1 MLFLSTRHIH
11 CNISSLSDNLDNFK
25 TQRLN
30 SIHYNA
36 VDFRKDSTQSY
47 QQVTNAFGKQ
57 KIMKFF
63 NASFGELRKSTMLE
77 ELPRRAGLCV
87 QQPG

>member
-1 MLFLSTRHIH
+1 MLFFSTQQIH

-36 VDFRKDSTQSY
+36 VDFRKDSTQPY
-47 QQVTNAFGKQ
+47 QQVTNAFGKMEDHQ
-57 KIMKFF
+57 AFQCQF
-63 NASFGELRKSTMLE
+63 WRTQE
-77 ELPRRAGLCV
+77 EHDDERTAQMCWFIYSAT
-87 QQPG
+87 